1 MVIKIAHRGIPVL
14 EVENTLPSFKKAIK
28 LGADMV
34 ECDVRLSKDGKVVVI
49 HDHTVDRTTSGK
61 GKVSDFT
68 YKELQKLGV
77 PLLYDVL
84 KLDCKF
90 NVEIKDYR
98 VLNVMELNEDVLF
111 SSDKARILMN
121 IKKKNP
127 KVKTSLVFSSR
138 LLKWLLLHFAD
149 VAKVDAVSLHDKL
162 ASQKLI
168 DKLHGHNFN
177 VYVYTVNST
186 ERIKELEGFGVEGIF
201 TDDVRLFREQKIKSL
216 RS

>member
-1 MVIKIAHRGIPVL
+1 MGLNIAHRGIPVL
-14 EVENTLPSFKKAIK
+14 EAENTLASFKKAIE
-28 LGADMV
+28 LGADMI
-34 ECDVRLSKDGKVVVI
+34 ECDVHLSKDDKIVVI
-49 HDHTVDRTTSGK
+49 HDNTVNRTTSGK
-61 GKVSDFT
+61 GKVSHYT
-68 YKELQKLGV
+68 SIELWGLGV
-77 PLLYDVL
+77 PLLDDIL
-84 KLDCKF
+84 KLGCKF

-98 VLNVMELNEDVLF
+98 ALNVMELNENVLY

-168 DKLHGHNFN
+168 KKLQRNN
-177 VYVYTVNST
+177 LKVYVYTVNSK
-186 ERIKELEGFGVEGIF
+186 ERIEKLISFGVDGIF
-201 TDDVRLFREQKIKSL
+201 TDDVRLFKEQKTK
-216 RS
+216 